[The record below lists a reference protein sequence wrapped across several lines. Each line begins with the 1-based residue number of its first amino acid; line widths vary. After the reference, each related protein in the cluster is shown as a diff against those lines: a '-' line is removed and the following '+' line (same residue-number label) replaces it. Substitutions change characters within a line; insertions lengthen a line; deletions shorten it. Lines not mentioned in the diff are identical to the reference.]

1 MGSFTDVSPPERQQ
15 EQTFALMASGVVG
28 QARID
33 QVTDTGATV
42 NDNPQVDLDL
52 TVMVPDHDPYPA
64 TLTQVISRLAIGDF
78 HPGATVEVRV
88 NPDDPQALM
97 IA

>member
-1 MGSFTDVSPPERQQ
+1 MGSFTDVSRAEHQQ
-15 EQTFALMASGVVG
+15 QTVALLANGVAG

-42 NDNPQVDLDL
+42 NDNPQVHLNL
-52 TVMVPDHDPYPA
+52 TVTVPGHDPYPA
-64 TLTQVISRLAIGDF
+64 TLTQVISRLAIGEF
-78 HPGATVEVRV
+78 QPGATVDVRV
-88 NPDDPQALM
+88 SPDDPQTLM